1 MLIWYGAGAVAAIV
15 IAWLAALV
23 HASGHAPIV
32 LVSLAVGVVILA
44 LYFHRLEKYVG
55 FDPALWRPQ
64 LSVLSRLLRIGLPAG
79 AETNALSH
87 GISGMRQRVRA
98 LKGDFRIRGRPGA
111 GTVIE
116 VQIPLDAAP
125 EGTKKAGTATAPA

>member
-1 MLIWYGAGAVAAIV
+1 MT
-15 IAWLAALV
+15 
-23 HASGHAPIV
+23 ASAC
-32 LVSLAVGVVILA
+32 
-44 LYFHRLEKYVG
+44 
-55 FDPALWRPQ
+55 
-64 LSVLSRLLRIGLPAG
+64 LRS

-116 VQIPLDAAP
+116 VHIPLDVTMP
-125 EGTKKAGTATAPA
+125 RGTKKAGTASAPA